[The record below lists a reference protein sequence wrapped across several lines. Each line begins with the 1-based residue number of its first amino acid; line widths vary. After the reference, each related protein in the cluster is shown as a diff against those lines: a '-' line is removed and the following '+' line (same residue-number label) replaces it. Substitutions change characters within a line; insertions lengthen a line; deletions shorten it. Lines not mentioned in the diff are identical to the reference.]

1 MRSPK
6 QALEITIGKGVG
18 AAMAVSAFG
27 LITGIYAAS
36 PGTSAAQKLVHHEA
50 AGATVHDG
58 AIVDVSEAA
67 SARFIRAPLIS
78 VFVHDRFYFLDY
90 AAHSGVEPVETSPIA
105 QED

>member
-36 PGTSAAQKLVHHEA
+36 PVEA
-50 AGATVHDG
+50 RR
-58 AIVDVSEAA
+58 EN
-67 SARFIRAPLIS
+67 
-78 VFVHDRFYFLDY
+78 
-90 AAHSGVEPVETSPIA
+90 
-105 QED
+105 